1 MEGAFIAGFSLGLS
15 LILAIGS
22 QNAFLLKQGLRKQH
36 VFLACLICAVS
47 DALLILLGVLGFGA
61 VVNQFPAIEKIARFG
76 GAAFLFT
83 YAFYSFRS
91 AWKNTHMLEPAGAS
105 SSTLGKTVLVC
116 LALTWLNPHVYL
128 DTVILIGSIGSQFD
142 GNGKWLFGLGAAS
155 ASLSWFALLSIGGAR
170 LAPLFARPRA
180 WQVLDIIVGLV
191 MWTIAGGL
199 VWSRLAS

>member
-128 DTVILIGSIGSQFD
+128 DTVVLLGSVSTQYEEASQAFA
-142 GNGKWLFGLGAAS
+142 LGAMGAS
-155 ASLSWFALLSIGGAR
+155 FLFFFSLGYGAR
-170 LAPLFARPRA
+170 LLSPMFQQPLA
-180 WQVLDIIVGLV
+180 WKVPELFVGFIMLSIAISLIV
-191 MWTIAGGL
+191 
-199 VWSRLAS
+199 S

>member
-128 DTVILIGSIGSQFD
+128 DTVVLLGSVSTQYEEANQAFA
-142 GNGKWLFGLGAAS
+142 LGAMGAS
-155 ASLSWFALLSIGGAR
+155 FLFFFSLGYGAR
-170 LAPLFARPRA
+170 LLSPFFQQPLA
-180 WQVLDIIVGLV
+180 WKVLELFVGFIMLSIAVSLIV
-191 MWTIAGGL
+191 
-199 VWSRLAS
+199 S